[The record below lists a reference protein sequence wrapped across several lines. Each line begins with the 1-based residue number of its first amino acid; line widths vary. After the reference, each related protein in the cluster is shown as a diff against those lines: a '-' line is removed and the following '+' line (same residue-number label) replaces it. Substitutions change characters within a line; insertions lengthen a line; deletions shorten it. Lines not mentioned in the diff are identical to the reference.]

1 MPSASVPRMLAV
13 LSTGAIF
20 LTACSAGD
28 KETQPTTS
36 SATSTTTVTSTT
48 APSTSTS
55 SSAEELDA
63 SASALARQAE
73 QLSAEAQAKEPRD
86 PSAPAAAQGNP
97 TKVNLAHSGSPNQGQ
112 GGSQTNQAASQGA
125 AAQGNPTPPAQQ
137 DTGAAAEG
145 EEDPNVY
152 ANTDIYDPNPVD
164 AQGVPVGQLYYSNCG
179 QAKADGALPL
189 REGDPGYRP
198 ALDRDGDGLACEP
211 ENWPEPKAWPTP
223 TKTPQAYSGEEIA
236 RLNDDPNIDYEPDP
250 GVPAP

>member
-1 MPSASVPRMLAV
+1 M
-13 LSTGAIF
+13 
-20 LTACSAGD
+20 
-28 KETQPTTS
+28 
-36 SATSTTTVTSTT
+36 
-48 APSTSTS
+48 
-55 SSAEELDA
+55 
-63 SASALARQAE
+63 
-73 QLSAEAQAKEPRD
+73 
-86 PSAPAAAQGNP
+86 
-97 TKVNLAHSGSPNQGQ
+97 
-112 GGSQTNQAASQGA
+112 
-125 AAQGNPTPPAQQ
+125 
-137 DTGAAAEG
+137 
-145 EEDPNVY
+145 
-152 ANTDIYDPNPVD
+152 D